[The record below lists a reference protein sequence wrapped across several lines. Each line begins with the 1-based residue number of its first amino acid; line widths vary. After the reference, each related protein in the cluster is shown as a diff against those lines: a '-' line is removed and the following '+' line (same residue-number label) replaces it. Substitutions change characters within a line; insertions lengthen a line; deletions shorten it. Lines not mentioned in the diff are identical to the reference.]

1 MIKAKFGAYD
11 GNTWEELCQVCLKLK
26 FESEGY
32 QELPAWQGDMGIEGF
47 TRTGKAFQCYC
58 PDEDYEP
65 RTLYEKQRDKIT
77 KDLNKLEVNIKE
89 LKDYLKD
96 IRIVQWIFLTPL
108 YRNKELIRHCQN
120 KVAEYKAKNLE
131 ILSGDFDILIYD
143 EDYFTAQIPIALNAN
158 GQKIE
163 INVEQN
169 SNVDWNKSNIDLIEH
184 AIEKHGKRLHPQTKN
199 KEDKVNKLTEQTV
212 GDFLH
217 QQQILNKWKE
227 LNPADY
233 EKFIRIIS
241 DYESTVEELCI
252 THTDNN
258 NQLYERIR
266 NELKNKLKDN
276 FSCYDDLT
284 LEKLTKGVI
293 ADWILR
299 CPINFE

>member
-1 MIKAKFGAYD
+1 M
-11 GNTWEELCQVCLKLK
+11 
-26 FESEGY
+26 
-32 QELPAWQGDMGIEGF
+32 
-47 TRTGKAFQCYC
+47 
-58 PDEDYEP
+58 
-65 RTLYEKQRDKIT
+65 
-77 KDLNKLEVNIKE
+77 
-89 LKDYLKD
+89 
-96 IRIVQWIFLTPL
+96 
-108 YRNKELIRHCQN
+108 
-120 KVAEYKAKNLE
+120 
-131 ILSGDFDILIYD
+131 
-143 EDYFTAQIPIALNAN
+143 
-158 GQKIE
+158 
-163 INVEQN
+163 
-169 SNVDWNKSNIDLIEH
+169 
-184 AIEKHGKRLHPQTKN
+184 HPQTKN

-227 LNPADY
+227 LNPTDY